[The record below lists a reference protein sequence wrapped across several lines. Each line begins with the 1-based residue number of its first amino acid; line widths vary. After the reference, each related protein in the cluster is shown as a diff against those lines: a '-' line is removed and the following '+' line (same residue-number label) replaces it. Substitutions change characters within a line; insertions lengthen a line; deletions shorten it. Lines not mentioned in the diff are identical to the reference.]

1 MKAGRDAMSRRP
13 RLPPFPECE
22 QRKLVAPGSFTYTLP
37 PFGGTL
43 TPSDTLLHPAPPAD
57 TLAYTPCLT
66 PGSSRSCSTLS
77 GSHGPTHAAQPPTT
91 LFFAQLTVAGALMK
105 IDEDGFIA
113 FDEDADM
120 REGARN
126 VIEFAQAIM
135 RHACIVHMP
144 HNGLP
149 ATVRVGVHTGSVV
162 RCVAAGAGRRCL
174 GALGAREIAGA
185 NGLAPTAVHTHHH

>member
-1 MKAGRDAMSRRP
+1 M
-13 RLPPFPECE
+13 PPNHHSPH
-22 QRKLVAPGSFTYTLP
+22 RN
-37 PFGGTL
+37 
-43 TPSDTLLHPAPPAD
+43 PS
-57 TLAYTPCLT
+57 
-66 PGSSRSCSTLS
+66 S
-77 GSHGPTHAAQPPTT
+77 
-91 LFFAQLTVAGALMK
+91 TVAGALMK

-126 VIEFAQAIM
+126 VIDFAQAIM

-162 RCVAAGAGRRCL
+162 RCVAADSAGHRCL
-174 GALGAREIAGA
+174 GAWGAREISGA
-185 NGLAPTAVHTHHH
+185 SCLVPTAVHTHHHH

>member
-1 MKAGRDAMSRRP
+1 M
-13 RLPPFPECE
+13 
-22 QRKLVAPGSFTYTLP
+22 
-37 PFGGTL
+37 
-43 TPSDTLLHPAPPAD
+43 APP
-57 TLAYTPCLT
+57 P
-66 PGSSRSCSTLS
+66 
-77 GSHGPTHAAQPPTT
+77 AARPPPTQT
-91 LFFAQLTVAGALMK
+91 FAQSTVAGALMK

-162 RCVAAGAGRRCL
+162 RCVAAGSGRRCL

-185 NGLAPTAVHTHHH
+185 NGLAPTAVHTHQPLICGPVQPHPFTEWMDGWMDGWIMLQSQVHLAAGHATSVHRN